1 MYGNDIYGL
10 GLVIDKITD
19 KRSINNSENVIKN
32 KRVYKN
38 KNYIYEYYKLL
49 FYILT
54 MGSNI

>member
-1 MYGNDIYGL
+1 LYGNDIYGL